1 VAALLHGLP
10 FVSEVHRAA
19 RSIPLATAP
28 MGSMNRRSDTMLGNK
43 TNTVRPADL
52 RIDRSARGD
61 WPTGAEK
68 TPAVGQ
74 FVYCTEGMAEVT
86 KVLGRTGDGSRLLEL
101 RLIDR
106 TAPPFCAAAS
116 NVLIEPTPASGLI
129 DAQRP
134 DATTWIGNAAPG

>member
-1 VAALLHGLP
+1 
-10 FVSEVHRAA
+10 
-19 RSIPLATAP
+19 
-28 MGSMNRRSDTMLGNK
+28 MLGNK
-43 TNTVRPADL
+43 ANALRPADL
-52 RIDRSARGD
+52 RIDRSARND

-74 FVYCTEGMAEVT
+74 IVYCTAGMAEVT

-116 NVLIEPTPASGLI
+116 NVLVEPASAPGVIAEPLSN
-129 DAQRP
+129 
-134 DATTWIGNAAPG
+134 ATTWIGNAPV